1 MTEAFILGGVRTPVG
16 RYGGSLSHVRTDDLL
31 GRTMVA
37 ACERVGVALDR
48 IEDISAGC
56 VNPAHEGMGDIARW
70 GALAAGFPDS
80 VPAVTVNR
88 FCASS
93 LTGAISI
100 AHAIRS
106 GELGVGLAAGVESMS
121 RSGWA
126 TMKGDAPFS
135 PRGPVL
141 VLDTMWAGAGGPPN
155 PTLLARNAY
164 VEMIKTAQN
173 VADHYE
179 LTREE
184 IDAFAL
190 RSHRHAAAARDSG
203 RLAAEIHPVEI
214 AATRK
219 EPARTFGQDEMIRG
233 DTTAEQLA
241 ALPPQ
246 PNTTQMTAG
255 NSSPLSDGAS
265 AVVLAGDEAA
275 RALGLEPLARVV
287 ASATHALDPQMMG
300 IAPAFAMATALNR
313 ARLTPADID
322 VWEVHEAFAAQAL
335 GVLREL
341 PRQLGGFVVPDDRLN
356 PNGGAVAIGHPFGS
370 SGTRYVLTLAT
381 ELRLRDLRYGILG
394 SVAQLLRIRSERPLR
409 AHRRT
414 GHGGGG
420 VRVRLGVGHGPLLP
434 AAPLGGPDQP
444 MLEAYT
450 LLGALAARTQRVQLG
465 TLVTGVTYR
474 NPGILAKIVT
484 TLDIVSRGRAILGIG
499 GAWYD
504 VEHQGLGVDYPSDRV
519 RLDMLEEA
527 VQVCRAMFTGDDVS
541 FTGTHYRLDHARNLP
556 RPVQAGGPKIMIG
569 GGGEKRTLRL
579 VAKLRRQVQRDGRR
593 GHARPQDRGAPS
605 PLRRSRP

>member
-1 MTEAFILGGVRTPVG
+1 MTDAFVLGGVRTPVG
-16 RYGGSLSHVRTDDLL
+16 RYGGSLSHLRTDDLL

-37 ACERVGVALDR
+37 ACDRVGVPLDR
-48 IEDISAGC
+48 IEDITAGC
-56 VNPAHEGMGDIARW
+56 VNTAHEGMGDIARW

-106 GELGVGLAAGVESMS
+106 DELEIGLAAGVESMS

-126 TMKGDAPFS
+126 QMKGDAPFS

-141 VLDTMWAGAGGPPN
+141 LLDTMWAGAGGPPN
-155 PTLLARNAY
+155 PVLLARDAY

-173 VADHYE
+173 VADRYG
-179 LTREE
+179 LSREE

-214 AATRK
+214 PATRK
-219 EPARTFGQDEMIRG
+219 IPSRTFEHDEVIRG

-265 AVVLAGDEAA
+265 AVILASASAA
-275 RALGLEPLARVV
+275 EDLDVQPLARVV
-287 ASATHALDPQMMG
+287 ASSTHALDPQFMG
-300 IAPAFAMATALNR
+300 IAPAFAIAKALKR
-313 ARLTPADID
+313 ARLAPSDVD

-335 GVLREL
+335 GVLKEL
-341 PRQLGGFVVPDDRLN
+341 PHQLDGFEVSDERLN

-381 ELRLRDLRYGILG
+381 ELHLRQARYG
-394 SVAQLLRIRSERPLR
+394 V
-409 AHRRT
+409 
-414 GHGGGG
+414 
-420 VRVRLGVGHGPLLP
+420 LGVCVGSGQGVALV
-434 AAPLGGPDQP
+434 
-444 MLEAYT
+444 LEN
-450 LLGALAARTQRVQLG
+450 G
-465 TLVTGVTYR
+465 
-474 NPGILAKIVT
+474 
-484 TLDIVSRGRAILGIG
+484 
-499 GAWYD
+499 
-504 VEHQGLGVDYPSDRV
+504 
-519 RLDMLEEA
+519 EA
-527 VQVCRAMFTGDDVS
+527 S
-541 FTGTHYRLDHARNLP
+541 
-556 RPVQAGGPKIMIG
+556 
-569 GGGEKRTLRL
+569 
-579 VAKLRRQVQRDGRR
+579 
-593 GHARPQDRGAPS
+593 
-605 PLRRSRP
+605 